1 MDSERRWERRE
12 GERRARAKAEKGRN
26 GMGAGKEQGRE
37 IEDVGRSGVHLDHV
51 LLQTPTK
58 LRPLTPGHLPGCTI
72 SCCPPLRLCCLQP
85 PTSPSTT
92 TACTLEPQVPSESLR
107 RDQHHTPCP
116 ISRPAEIRTACH
128 SQLGWG
134 SCPPLPCT
142 WGLSRTLSDGEG
154 PVDRLLLP

>member
-1 MDSERRWERRE
+1 MGFLKEVAPELGLELGRVWTVRE
-12 GERRARAKAEKGRN
+12 GGKEGREKEEQGQRLKRG
-26 GMGAGKEQGRE
+26 GMGWEQGRNRE
-37 IEDVGRSGVHLDHV
+37 VEDVGRSGVHFDHV

-116 ISRPAEIRTACH
+116 ISRPAEIRTACP

-142 WGLSRTLSDGEG
+142 
-154 PVDRLLLP
+154 